1 MKERSSIKNKIN
13 FIKISF
19 LLLKQAIIFVLL
31 NNREYLN
38 RLFESDKPLIVY
50 KTKAGYCIYTDFSD
64 KIFINKSN
72 IDTLIKKA
80 LLTKKIKNNLFRGY
94 IGFFGYK
101 TCCDFIGIKIPKQK
115 NNNFPKS
122 IFYKPE
128 TIIKFNKN
136 IFIKSTLKNFKNLKD
151 LKRRKNNFYY
161 NKKFK
166 VNLNLNQYTNLF
178 NKFSKKIKKGETYQ
192 IKICQKYRNQ
202 SKIDSI
208 KFFWKLMKANC
219 SPESF
224 LIRDKNFSV
233 ISCSP
238 ETLIEKRNKKICTM
252 PIAGTLKKNLRTS
265 LSSAK
270 IFFKN
275 NEKESKEHNMII
287 DMERNDLSR
296 ICKTGSVKI
305 SKLKFVEEYKDL
317 YHYVSKIEGTLK
329 DSVKII
335 DIIKAMMPGGS
346 VIGCPKINTLNLLN
360 NQERENRNIY
370 TGSFG
375 YIKFNGDMRFN
386 IIIRSILNFKN
397 ISEISVA
404 SGVVVDS
411 NAQHEF
417 NENYIKAKAL
427 IDLFK

>member
-1 MKERSSIKNKIN
+1 MNITNQLTQLHNSGKPYIIYKSNKG
-13 FIKISF
+13 FD
-19 LLLKQAIIFVLL
+19 L
-31 NNREYLN
+31 
-38 RLFESDKPLIVY
+38 
-50 KTKAGYCIYTDFSD
+50 YTDFSK
-64 KIFINKSN
+64 KIVLNNKNIYSFINK
-72 IDTLIKKA
+72 
-80 LLTKKIKNNLFRGY
+80 KKIHNRYKNTDLF
-94 IGFFGYK
+94 IGFFGYELLNNL
-101 TCCDFIGIKIPKQK
+101 IGVKIPKQK
-115 NNNFPKS
+115 NINLPKG

-128 TIIKFNKN
+128 KKI
-136 IFIKSTLKNFKNLKD
+136 TLTKNLDYRNNNNTKQ
-151 LKRRKNNFYY
+151 KNNFKINI
-161 NKKFK
+161 NKNSYTKIFDKFK
-166 VNLNLNQYTNLF
+166 
-178 NKFSKKIKKGETYQ
+178 KKIKSGETYQ
-192 IKICQKYRNQ
+192 IKICTKYKTNSEINPLDYFCRLSMTNLAPEAFM
-202 SKIDSI
+202 I
-208 KFFWKLMKANC
+208 K
-219 SPESF
+219 
-224 LIRDKNFSV
+224 DKNYSI

-238 ETLIEKRNKKICTM
+238 ENLITKKGSLITTK
-252 PIAGTLKKNLRTS
+252 PIAGTVKKNRNMNK
-265 LSSAK
+265 AK
-270 IFFKN
+270 ALKYFRKN
-275 NEKESKEHNMII
+275 LKETKEHNMIV

-296 ICKTGSVKI
+296 ICKVGSVKL
-305 SKLKFVEEYKDL
+305 SKAKVVEEYKDL
-317 YHYVSKIEGTLK
+317 FHYVSLIRGTLK
-329 DSVKII
+329 KSIKNI